1 MERCGWRDMRRLSI
15 DKVRGEHMSQSFIYG
30 CEKEKVRWKR
40 INKDLV
46 LCWRHYRESRV
57 IACGCLQLD

>member
-1 MERCGWRDMRRLSI
+1 MDE
-15 DKVRGEHMSQSFIYG
+15 VQGEHTSWSFIYR

-46 LCWRHYRESRV
+46 LCRRCYGESRV
-57 IACGCLQLD
+57 IACGHLWSD